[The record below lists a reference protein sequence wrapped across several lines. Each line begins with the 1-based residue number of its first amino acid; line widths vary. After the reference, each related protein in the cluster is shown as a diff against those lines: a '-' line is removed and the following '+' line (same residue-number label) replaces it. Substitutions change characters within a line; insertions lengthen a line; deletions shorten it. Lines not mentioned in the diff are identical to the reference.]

1 MLIHR
6 NVSTDVLAI
15 LKDKIIR
22 RELKPGERI
31 YVNKLIEKFKVSQ
44 TPIREAL
51 YKLEGMGL
59 VEIRSKMGVYVTQLS
74 KQEITEILDVRIALE
89 SLALDKIPSIS
100 SDLIQ
105 KLKENL
111 QEFEETIRSPDF
123 VLNNE
128 IDEKFHQLIVG
139 ASGNRK
145 LAKIYGDLH
154 SHMGIERLFYED
166 EDKALKELNI
176 TLKEHTAI
184 VEAFSKK
191 DKEKIKRKIRDHLE
205 NVKKRIPLG
214 INSKEERR

>member
-6 NVSTDVLAI
+6 NISTDVLAI
-15 LKDKIIR
+15 LNDKIIR
-22 RELKPGERI
+22 QELKPGQRI
-31 YVNKLIEKFKVSQ
+31 YVNKLIEEFKVSQ

-59 VEIRSKMGVYVTQLS
+59 VEIKSKMGIYVTQLS
-74 KQEITEILDVRIALE
+74 KQDIIEILDIRIALE
-89 SLALDKIPSIS
+89 SLAADKILSIS

-111 QEFEETIRSPDF
+111 QEFEETIRSRDF

-128 IDEKFHQLIVG
+128 VDEKFHQLIVG
-139 ASGNRK
+139 TSENRK
-145 LAKIYGDLH
+145 LVKIYGDLH

-166 EDKALKELNI
+166 DKALKELGI

-184 VEAFSKK
+184 VEAFEKK
-191 DKEKIKRKIRDHLE
+191 DKKEIRKAVRNHLN
-205 NVKKRIPLG
+205 NVKRRIKIYG
-214 INSKEERR
+214 GKDS

>member
-1 MLIHR
+1 MLIRR
-6 NVSTDVLAI
+6 NISTDVLAI
-15 LKDKIIR
+15 LNDKIIR
-22 RELKPGERI
+22 QELKPGQRI
-31 YVNKLIEKFKVSQ
+31 YVNKLIEEFKVSQ

-59 VEIRSKMGVYVTQLS
+59 VEIKSKMGIYVTQLS
-74 KQEITEILDVRIALE
+74 KQDIIEILDIRIALE
-89 SLALDKIPSIS
+89 SLAADKILSIS

-111 QEFEETIRSPDF
+111 QEFEETIRSRDF

-128 IDEKFHQLIVG
+128 VDEKFHQLIVRT
-139 ASGNRK
+139 SENRK
-145 LAKIYGDLH
+145 LAKIYGGLH

-166 EDKALKELNI
+166 EDRALKELGISLN
-176 TLKEHTAI
+176 EHTAI

-205 NVKKRIPLG
+205 NVKKRILLG
-214 INSKEERR
+214 INSAEERR

>member
-1 MLIHR
+1 MLIRR
-6 NVSTDVLAI
+6 NISTDVLAI
-15 LKDKIIR
+15 LNDKIIR
-22 RELKPGERI
+22 QELKPGQRI
-31 YVNKLIEKFKVSQ
+31 YVNKLIEEFKVSQ

-59 VEIRSKMGVYVTQLS
+59 VEIKSKMGIYVTQLS
-74 KQEITEILDVRIALE
+74 KQDIIEILDIRIALE
-89 SLALDKIPSIS
+89 SLALDKILSIS

-111 QEFEETIRSPDF
+111 QEFEETIRSRDF

-128 IDEKFHQLIVG
+128 VDEKFHQLMVR
-139 ASGNRK
+139 ASENRK
-145 LAKIYGDLH
+145 LARIYGNLH
-154 SHMGIERLFYED
+154 SHMGIERLFYENKD
-166 EDKALKELNI
+166 RALKELGI

-205 NVKKRIPLG
+205 NVKKRILLG
-214 INSKEERR
+214 INSEEQKR

>member
-1 MLIHR
+1 MLIRR
-6 NVSTDVLAI
+6 NISTDVLAI
-15 LKDKIIR
+15 LNDKIIR
-22 RELKPGERI
+22 QELKPGQRI
-31 YVNKLIEKFKVSQ
+31 YVNKLIEEFKVSQ

-59 VEIRSKMGVYVTQLS
+59 VEIKSKMGAYVTQLS
-74 KQEITEILDVRIALE
+74 KQDIIEILDIRIALE
-89 SLALDKIPSIS
+89 SLAADKILSIS

-111 QEFEETIRSPDF
+111 QEFEETIRSRDF

-128 IDEKFHQLIVG
+128 VDEKFHQLIVRT
-139 ASGNRK
+139 SENRK
-145 LAKIYGDLH
+145 LAKIYGGLH

-166 EDKALKELNI
+166 EDRALKELGISLN
-176 TLKEHTAI
+176 EHTAI

-205 NVKKRIPLG
+205 NVKKRILLG
-214 INSKEERR
+214 INSAEERR

>member
-22 RELKPGERI
+22 RELKLGERI
-31 YVNKLIEKFKVSQ
+31 YVNKLIEEFKVSQ

-51 YKLEGMGL
+51 YELEGMGL
-59 VEIRSKMGVYVTQLS
+59 VEIKSKMGAYVTQLS
-74 KQEITEILDVRIALE
+74 KQDIIEILDIRIALE
-89 SLALDKIPSIS
+89 SLAADKILSIS

-111 QEFEETIRSPDF
+111 QEFEETIRSRDF

-128 IDEKFHQLIVG
+128 VDEKFHQLIVR

-145 LAKIYGDLH
+145 LAEIYGELH
-154 SHMGIERLFYED
+154 CHMGIERLFYED
-166 EDKALKELNI
+166 EDKALKELGI

-191 DKEKIKRKIRDHLE
+191 DKEKIKRKITDHLE
-205 NVKKRIPLG
+205 NVKKRIILG
-214 INSKEERR
+214 INPAEERR

>member
-15 LKDKIIR
+15 LKGKIIR

-31 YVNKLIEKFKVSQ
+31 YVNKLIDEFKISQ

-59 VEIRSKMGVYVTQLS
+59 VEIKSKMGVYVTQLS
-74 KQEITEILDVRIALE
+74 KQDIVEILDIRIALE
-89 SLALDKIPSIS
+89 SLAVDKVPIIG

-105 KLKENL
+105 KLKKNL
-111 QEFEETIRSPDF
+111 QEFEETIRSQNF

-128 IDEKFHQLIVG
+128 VDEKFHQLTVG
-139 ASGNRK
+139 ASHNRK

-166 EDKALKELNI
+166 EDEALKELGI
-176 TLKEHTAI
+176 TLNEHTDI

-205 NVKKRIPLG
+205 NVKRRILLG
-214 INSKEERR
+214 INSRGGV